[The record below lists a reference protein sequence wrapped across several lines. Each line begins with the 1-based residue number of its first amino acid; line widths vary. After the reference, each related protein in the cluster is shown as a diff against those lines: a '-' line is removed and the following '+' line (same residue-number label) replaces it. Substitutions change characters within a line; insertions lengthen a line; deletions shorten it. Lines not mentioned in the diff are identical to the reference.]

1 MNKKVLTLSAV
12 MASMLFGAAAHA
24 ADTRIGVTIYKYDDN
39 FMSVVRKA
47 IEQDAKAAPD
57 VQLLMN
63 DSQNDQSKQNDQIDV
78 LLAKGVKALAINLV
92 DPAAAGTVIEK
103 ARGQNVPVVFFNK
116 EPSRKALDSY
126 DKAYYVGTDSK
137 ESGIIQGDLIAKHWA
152 ANQGWDLNKD
162 GQIQFVLLKGEPG
175 HPDAEARTT
184 YVIKELNDKGI
195 KTEQLQLDTAMWD
208 TAQAK
213 DKMDAWLSGPNANK
227 IEVVIANN
235 DAMAMGAVEALMVWN
250 LGWMEEKMQMLLW
263 MSCGFGFLF
272 GAYFFFTEEV
282 LPGYYDEN
290 RINYVTQGIF
300 RMNIPGVYFNNRNWP
315 VILRWGRIWTVV
327 TAVAMPLLLALGTWA
342 GKMVGKELCLM
353 IWLVYLVS
361 MAFAIIVPARKY
373 EFGAPKK
380 K

>member
-1 MNKKVLTLSAV
+1 MNKKVFTLTALV
-12 MASMLFGAAAHA
+12 ASMMFGATAHA

-39 FMSVVRKA
+39 FMSMVRKD
-47 IEQDAKAAPD
+47 IEKEAKAIGG

-103 ARGQNVPVVFFNK
+103 ARGQNVPIVFFNK

-137 ESGIIQGDLIAKHWA
+137 ESGIIQGDLIAKHWK
-152 ANQGWDLNKD
+152 ANPNWDLNKD
-162 GQIQFVLLKGEPG
+162 GQIQYVLLKGEPG

-184 YVIKELNDKGI
+184 YVIKELNDKGL
-195 KTEQLQLDTAMWD
+195 KTQQLQLDTAMWD

-235 DAMAMGAVEALMVWN
+235 DAMAMGAVEALKAHNKSSIPV
-250 LGWMEEKMQMLLW
+250 
-263 MSCGFGFLF
+263 FGVD
-272 GAYFFFTEEV
+272 A
-282 LPGYYDEN
+282 LPE
-290 RINYVTQGIF
+290 
-300 RMNIPGVYFNNRNWP
+300 
-315 VILRWGRIWTVV
+315 
-327 TAVAMPLLLALGTWA
+327 ALALVKSGAMAGTVLNDANNQAKATFELAKNLADGKDAAA
-342 GKMVGKELCLM
+342 GTNWKIDNKIVRVPYVGVDKDNL
-353 IWLVYLVS
+353 S
-361 MAFAIIVPARKY
+361 QFTGK
-373 EFGAPKK
+373 
-380 K
+380 

>member
-184 YVIKELNDKGI
+184 YVIKEIGR
-195 KTEQLQLDTAMWD
+195 A
-208 TAQAK
+208 
-213 DKMDAWLSGPNANK
+213 
-227 IEVVIANN
+227 
-235 DAMAMGAVEALMVWN
+235 
-250 LGWMEEKMQMLLW
+250 
-263 MSCGFGFLF
+263 SCR
-272 GAYFFFTEEV
+272 ERV
-282 LPGYYDEN
+282 L
-290 RINYVTQGIF
+290 R
-300 RMNIPGVYFNNRNWP
+300 
-315 VILRWGRIWTVV
+315 
-327 TAVAMPLLLALGTWA
+327 
-342 GKMVGKELCLM
+342 
-353 IWLVYLVS
+353 LV
-361 MAFAIIVPARKY
+361 
-373 EFGAPKK
+373 
-380 K
+380 

>member
-1 MNKKVLTLSAV
+1 
-12 MASMLFGAAAHA
+12 
-24 ADTRIGVTIYKYDDN
+24 
-39 FMSVVRKA
+39 
-47 IEQDAKAAPD
+47 
-57 VQLLMN
+57 MN

-152 ANQGWDLNKD
+152 DNKNWDLNKD
-162 GQIQFVLLKGEPG
+162 GQIQYVLLKGEPG

-235 DAMAMGAVEALMVWN
+235 DAMAMGAVEALKAHNKSSIPV
-250 LGWMEEKMQMLLW
+250 
-263 MSCGFGFLF
+263 FGVD
-272 GAYFFFTEEV
+272 A
-282 LPGYYDEN
+282 LPE
-290 RINYVTQGIF
+290 
-300 RMNIPGVYFNNRNWP
+300 
-315 VILRWGRIWTVV
+315 
-327 TAVAMPLLLALGTWA
+327 ALALVKSGAMAGTVLNDA
-342 GKMVGKELCLM
+342 NNQAKATFDLAKNLADGKGAADGTNWKIENKIVRIPYVGVDQGNLSQFIGK
-353 IWLVYLVS
+353 
-361 MAFAIIVPARKY
+361 
-373 EFGAPKK
+373 
-380 K
+380 